1 VKRHVHLWISAEFLL
16 LLPFLT
22 SCLFKNWMNSN
33 QNISHKFGKQIAR
46 CKGWVELYI
55 VIVSLIFFQQSSIV
69 NRVNY
74 LFIYIHRWTC
84 LFTWTSKLVSNSW
97 NIFVYFQ
104 VWSLTNIYL
113 EHHSSFSVV
122 WKLLDISEK
131 SLDVLYMLWTPNI
144 WIVWIC
150 KQFANF

>member
-1 VKRHVHLWISAEFLL
+1 MEDCWKKINETITIYNSTQPLHRAICLPNLWLMFWL
-16 LLPFLT
+16 
-22 SCLFKNWMNSN
+22 
-33 QNISHKFGKQIAR
+33 
-46 CKGWVELYI
+46 
-55 VIVSLIFFQQSSIV
+55 
-69 NRVNY
+69 
-74 LFIYIHRWTC
+74 LFIQFLNRQDVRKGNRSKNSADIHRWTC